1 MALFTKEKKSA
12 PSVRT
17 VEFTDEKNN
26 DFAARQGSV
35 VTVMKNGEH
44 WFHTKEQLEFLDK
57 WLLSSINR

>member
-26 DFAARQGSV
+26 DFAARRRSAAAVDGSYRY
-35 VTVMKNGEH
+35 THGAA
-44 WFHTKEQLEFLDK
+44 W
-57 WLLSSINR
+57 